1 MKDRAQP
8 IGWRAYAKNTTSK
21 CEYCGGP
28 GPLTWDHVKP
38 RSRGGPSNYLNQVLA
53 CKPCN
58 SKKGDFLL
66 TELPVGWS
74 SMTAKEIVR
83 WIEKNNSAAYDRYMD
98 RMRSK
103 PKKGRTDFTYEGEI
117 FGFESGD

>member
-1 MKDRAQP
+1 
-8 IGWRAYAKNTTSK
+8 
-21 CEYCGGP
+21 
-28 GPLTWDHVKP
+28 
-38 RSRGGPSNYLNQVLA
+38 
-53 CKPCN
+53 
-58 SKKGDFLL
+58 
-66 TELPVGWS
+66 
-74 SMTAKEIVR
+74 MTAKEIVR